1 MEALGW
7 FFLSSWISSA
17 VVTVLFTQAWP
28 FFFFFS
34 CSEPQLSGFLVS
46 AACLFLL
53 CRAGLGRAVYGVVVV
68 IWGLWGGELL
78 WGGMWISLIQQ
89 GPCMNVGA
97 LWG

>member
-1 MEALGW
+1 M
-7 FFLSSWISSA
+7 
-17 VVTVLFTQAWP
+17 
-28 FFFFFS
+28 
-34 CSEPQLSGFLVS
+34 VS

-68 IWGLWGGELL
+68 IWGLWGGELH
-78 WGGMWISLIQQ
+78 WGGMWISLIQW

>member
-1 MEALGW
+1 MV
-7 FFLSSWISSA
+7 FLEQLDLISSGDCPVHPGMA
-17 VVTVLFTQAWP
+17 
-28 FFFFFS
+28 FFFF

-68 IWGLWGGELL
+68 IRGLWGGELH
-78 WGGMWISLIQQ
+78 WGGMWISLIQW

>member
-1 MEALGW
+1 MV
-7 FFLSSWISSA
+7 FLEQLDLISSGDCPVHPGMA
-17 VVTVLFTQAWP
+17 

-78 WGGMWISLIQQ
+78 WGGMWISRVL
-89 GPCMNVGA
+89 A
-97 LWG
+97 

>member
-1 MEALGW
+1 M
-7 FFLSSWISSA
+7 
-17 VVTVLFTQAWP
+17 
-28 FFFFFS
+28 
-34 CSEPQLSGFLVS
+34 VS